1 MKKTYAKPEIQ
12 INSFSTEDIIT
23 SSSKTGGLTIDT
35 NGLDADTNTDITIDM
50 KNYLH

>member
-50 KNYLH
+50 ND